1 MNDRFR
7 FRAWDK
13 KNKRMLYN
21 IQDAYDDGGVEDEK
35 GNEVVDCSADCFSY
49 FFPYDN
55 DKNEGFIVEQCTG
68 LKDKN
73 GRLIYEGDIVFYGGV
88 ELWWVVFEE
97 KYCSFE
103 LLRKDGNGLSMSAH
117 KEMTVV
123 GNIHENPEL
132 LEEQK

>member
-1 MNDRFR
+1 MTKDRFR
-7 FRAWDK
+7 FRAWDTEK
-13 KNKRMLYN
+13 KELIYDAEN
-21 IQDAYDDGGVEDEK
+21 AYDYMRPCSDGKIIE
-35 GNEVVDCSADCFSY
+35 ADCFGDVLESKRY
-49 FFPYDN
+49 
-55 DKNEGFIVEQCTG
+55 IVEQCTG

-73 GRLIYEGDIVFYGGV
+73 GRLIYEGDIVFYSGV

-103 LLRKDGNGLSMSAH
+103 LLRNDGNGLSMSAH

-132 LEEQK
+132 LEVK

>member
-1 MNDRFR
+1 MTKDRFR
-7 FRAWDK
+7 FRVW
-13 KNKRMLYN
+13 NKTEKVYLKMPEMHCDNTSCFLS
-21 IQDAYDDGGVEDEK
+21 VMEDE
-35 GNEVVDCSADCFSY
+35 VL
-49 FFPYDN
+49 
-55 DKNEGFIVEQCTG
+55 EQCTG

-132 LEEQK
+132 LENKK